1 MAGVEDMGSD
11 VPVESVDP
19 EELRDRIESGE
30 PVTIL
35 DVRAE
40 SEFDAWHIDGENVT
54 VANVPYY
61 DFLEG
66 VDEDLLSRVPEGDPV
81 IAICAKGGA
90 SEYVAGLL
98 IQEGVDAV
106 NLAEGMNGWASVY
119 DAVELDV
126 EGPGTVVQFQRPSS
140 GCLSYLVVEGGEAAV
155 VDPLRAFT
163 DRYVAAADGYDAT
176 VEHVLDTH
184 IHADHVSGVRDLA
197 RETGATAHVPEPS
210 VARGV
215 EYGVSYEP
223 IADGDVVD
231 VGEATIEAVHTP
243 GHTSGMTSY
252 LVDDQVLCT
261 GDGLFVESVA
271 RPDLEKGAD
280 GAPDAAAQLYDTLQE
295 LLELPDDTL
304 VAPGHFSDAATPA
317 ADGSYT
323 ARLADLRDSMAA
335 LHMER
340 DEFVEFIL
348 SDMPPRPANHE
359 EIIAI
364 NLGQQDADDD
374 EAFELELG
382 PNNCAAS
389 QEALT
394 SD

>member
-1 MAGVEDMGSD
+1 MGSD

-35 DVRAE
+35 DVRAMA
-40 SEFDAWHIDGENVT
+40 EFDAWHIDGENVT

-61 DFLEG
+61 EFLQG
-66 VDEDLLSRVPEGDPV
+66 ADEELLSQVPDGDPV
-81 IAICAKGGA
+81 VAICAKGGA
-90 SEYVAGLL
+90 SEFVAGVL
-98 IQEGVDAV
+98 IEAGVDAV
-106 NLAEGMNGWASVY
+106 NLAEGMNGWARVF
-119 DAVELDV
+119 DVVELDV
-126 EGPGTVVQFQRPSS
+126 EGPGTVVQLQRPSS
-140 GCLSYLVVEGGEAAV
+140 GCLSYLVVEGGVAAV

-163 DRYVAAADGYDAT
+163 DRYVAVADGYGAT

-184 IHADHVSGVRDLA
+184 IHADHVSGLRALA
-197 RETGATAHVPEPS
+197 RTTGATAHLPAKS
-210 VARGV
+210 VERGV
-215 EYGVSYEP
+215 EYDDPYEP
-223 IADGDVVD
+223 IEDGDLLH
-231 VGEATIEAVHTP
+231 VGEATVEAVHTP

-295 LLELPDDTL
+295 ILELPDDTL

-335 LHMER
+335 LGMDR

>member
-1 MAGVEDMGSD
+1 MADVEDMGSD
-11 VPVESVDP
+11 VSVESVDP
-19 EELRDRIESGE
+19 EELRDRIDSGE
-30 PVTIL
+30 PVTIF
-35 DVRAE
+35 DVRATG
-40 SEFDAWHIDGENVT
+40 EFDAWHIDGENVT
-54 VANVPYY
+54 VANVAYY
-61 DFLEG
+61 EFFEG
-66 VDEDLLSRVPEGDPV
+66 VDEDLLSQVPDGDPV
-81 IAICAKGGA
+81 VVVCAKGGA

-98 IQEGVDAV
+98 VEVGVDAV
-106 NLAEGMNGWASVY
+106 NLAGGMNGWASVF
-119 DAVELDV
+119 DAVELEV

-140 GCLSYLVVEGGEAAV
+140 GCLSYLVAEGGAAAV

-163 DRYVAAADGYDAT
+163 DRYVAVAEEYDAT

-197 RETGATAHVPEPS
+197 RATGATVHVPEPS

-215 EYGVSYEP
+215 EYGASFEP
-223 IADGDVVD
+223 IADGDVLY
-231 VGEATIEAVHTP
+231 VGEATVEAMHTP

-252 LVDDQVLCT
+252 LVDGRVLCT

-271 RPDLEKGAD
+271 RPDLEKGAE
-280 GAPDAAAQLYDTLQE
+280 GAPDAAAQLYDTLQA
-295 LLELPDDTL
+295 LLDLPADTL

-335 LHMER
+335 LHMDR
-340 DEFVEFIL
+340 DAFVEFIL

-394 SD
+394 GD